1 MNLERR
7 TYRFPARDRT
17 GWLLGL
23 QAAQCLILGS
33 GVFASGILL
42 NLGAPGALILGVIAA
57 SIIAAFAP
65 IAGRPGY
72 AWLPVAAGWLYGG
85 HRRRNWTANVPR
97 KPLHADPRADPTL
110 QPEWPPFLDG
120 IELQEYEGLRAG
132 STMVVVS
139 DRRSGSA
146 TGLLRVAGRE
156 FALIDRSEQDRLLAG
171 WGDALA
177 AFCKERSPVAAVRWF
192 EWSAPADA
200 SEHLRWAQ
208 DRIGPRA
215 DPSIVA
221 GYEQMVAAAGP
232 LSTRHETIVTVT
244 AGGHAGQKASAG
256 RRRRERALV
265 DTLRDELRLLS
276 DRLVATGLVV
286 EPALTV
292 AQTTKLLRSRLDP
305 TTAGGTVTSG
315 SSTLA
320 ALAGCRSPGNPGP
333 MATRHEWTHVAVDGA
348 VHACLAIVEWP
359 RLEVPASW
367 MEALLLHAGG
377 VRTISLHLEP
387 VPPSQSQR
395 RVDKDSTRLIVDA
408 EQRSR
413 SGFRV
418 GARHRRAES
427 DVAERESELVSGY
440 CELEFCG
447 LITVTATDLEQLERS
462 CAEWEQ
468 VAAHAGLE
476 LRRLNGQ
483 HDAALACTLP
493 IGLGP
498 SRRSVE

>member
-1 MNLERR
+1 M
-7 TYRFPARDRT
+7 
-17 GWLLGL
+17 
-23 QAAQCLILGS
+23 
-33 GVFASGILL
+33 
-42 NLGAPGALILGVIAA
+42 
-57 SIIAAFAP
+57 
-65 IAGRPGY
+65 
-72 AWLPVAAGWLYGG
+72 
-85 HRRRNWTANVPR
+85 
-97 KPLHADPRADPTL
+97 
-110 QPEWPPFLDG
+110 
-120 IELQEYEGLRAG
+120 
-132 STMVVVS
+132 
-139 DRRSGSA
+139 
-146 TGLLRVAGRE
+146 
-156 FALIDRSEQDRLLAG
+156 
-171 WGDALA
+171 
-177 AFCKERSPVAAVRWF
+177 
-192 EWSAPADA
+192 
-200 SEHLRWAQ
+200 
-208 DRIGPRA
+208 
-215 DPSIVA
+215 
-221 GYEQMVAAAGP
+221 
-232 LSTRHETIVTVT
+232 
-244 AGGHAGQKASAG
+244 
-256 RRRRERALV
+256 
-265 DTLRDELRLLS
+265 
-276 DRLVATGLVV
+276 
-286 EPALTV
+286 
-292 AQTTKLLRSRLDP
+292 
-305 TTAGGTVTSG
+305 
-315 SSTLA
+315 
-320 ALAGCRSPGNPGP
+320 
-333 MATRHEWTHVAVDGA
+333 
-348 VHACLAIVEWP
+348 VHACLAVVEWP

-367 MEALLLHAGG
+367 MEPLLLHAGG